1 MCEAARL
8 LSSCPE
14 AKRLYALERLL
25 FDPLAGL
32 MPRLSLTVLMSLWL
46 VLPLAQADSDPSD
59 ALLHELIE
67 DHYGLKVIP
76 WAGEGSEMMRSAF
89 EAMCLRFHRSAP
101 EVDRMNEVGLQIEQL
116 LMESLDAH
124 GAQVQRPRT
133 RSGRGQS
140 SGYPDLWVQ
149 WQGQS
154 FYVEVK
160 TFSSHTLKSSQ
171 RTFYFSVSEDPK
183 VTENAI
189 HLLAGF
195 EIEKRDD
202 SHHRIVAYHLV
213 DLRELPCKVKVEYNA
228 SNRELYGN
236 PQLGFQIHEPLS
248 FD

>member
-1 MCEAARL
+1 
-8 LSSCPE
+8 
-14 AKRLYALERLL
+14 
-25 FDPLAGL
+25 
-32 MPRLSLTVLMSLWL
+32 MPRFFLPVLMSVWL
-46 VLPLAQADSDPSD
+46 VSLSAHADSGPSD
-59 ALLHELIE
+59 ALLHELIVE
-67 DHYGLKVIP
+67 HYGLKVIP
-76 WAGEGSEMMRSAF
+76 WAGEGSEMMRSALQ
-89 EAMCLRFHRSAP
+89 AMSIRFHRSAP
-101 EVDRMNEVGLQIEQL
+101 EVDRMNEVGLQIEQM
-116 LMESLDAH
+116 LMEALDAQ

-140 SGYPDLWVQ
+140 SGYPDLWMQ

-160 TFSSHTLKSSQ
+160 TFSSHTLRSSQ

-183 VTENAI
+183 VTESAI

-236 PQLGFQIHEPLS
+236 PQLGFQIHERVP